1 LELIPVGLIP
11 PSVAIIG
18 SALGVHVWLKGPQL
32 PTTRAFLLAMG
43 LFAAGSVLDFGL
55 IVANDYQVAL
65 WLARAMLFDIVLL
78 FASTLY
84 LASFLPYE
92 RFSGW
97 FQGREKPFAVL
108 AVVSAVLAVLPL
120 DAVTNSGQGWDETGS
135 LAFAVWTSVVMA
147 YIIITIYM
155 LHRTSKGVRWTKTKK
170 QTRLLSL
177 SLISPV
183 LYALAL
189 QGLYSNDISIPST
202 LSPGFLLLAIVMA
215 YGILRYR
222 LFLPPLA
229 QELRL
234 NGVSSPENQVQ
245 LGKGLL
251 LVEEKHPVLSYQA
264 FLSILAQGSG
274 GLIITR
280 SSPEMIRQ
288 DLKLEKTPV
297 LWLASQP
304 GPSRIDPAN
313 LLMIKQIV
321 LDFLRKGEKA
331 AVILDSLEY
340 LMQNNPPQ
348 KVMFML
354 QDLSDEVLGSGST
367 LILSIDPWTIEPA
380 YLAIL
385 EREFQLVVA

>member
-1 LELIPVGLIP
+1 MELIPIGLIS

-18 SALGVHVWLKGPQL
+18 IALGVYVWLKGPQL
-32 PTTRAFLLAMG
+32 PTTRAFFLSMG
-43 LFAAGSVLDFGL
+43 LFVTGTVLDFGL
-55 IVANDYQVAL
+55 LIANDYQVAL

-97 FQGREKPFAVL
+97 FHGREIPFAVL

-155 LHRTSKGVRWTKTKK
+155 LHRTSKGVRWTKTRK
-170 QTRLLSL
+170 QVRLLSL

-183 LYALAL
+183 LYALFL
-189 QGLYSNDISIPST
+189 QGLYSMDISTSSS

-222 LFLPPLA
+222 MFLPPLA
-229 QELRL
+229 QELQL
-234 NGVSSPENQVQ
+234 NGAGSPENQIQ
-245 LGKGLL
+245 LGRGLL

-264 FLSILAQGSG
+264 FLSVLAQGSA
-274 GLIITR
+274 GLIITH

-321 LDFLRKGEKA
+321 LDFLGKAKKA

-354 QDLSDEVLGSGST
+354 QDLSNEVLGSTST
-367 LILSIDPWTIEPA
+367 LILSIDPLTIEPA